1 MARGIS
7 SCHLLVRKKRK
18 EVIMT
23 RFLVSTATAALLLG
37 LTPALAAENL
47 DSSSKQQLQPPTQS
61 GISHEAAKAAT
72 EPESGS
78 ADTSSGAKEQ
88 SAAPPESGA
97 ASAKAKSSE
106 DLAES
111 GKVDQSSGAKE
122 QSSAPAGS
130 SAASTSKA
138 NPALGSGQ
146 SESSRE

>member
-1 MARGIS
+1 
-7 SCHLLVRKKRK
+7 
-18 EVIMT
+18 MT

-47 DSSSKQQLQPPTQS
+47 DSSSKQQQLQPPTQS

-78 ADTSSGAKEQ
+78 ADTSGGAKEQ

>member
-78 ADTSSGAKEQ
+78 ADTSGGAKEQ